1 MELLEPPKEGE
12 CEMVQ
17 VLAEACRILDAEGIP
32 YVVGGG
38 LAQRAYGR
46 ARPLKDTD
54 VFMPKEKVFH
64 AMNVLTAKG
73 GFHTR
78 DTDATWLFKAL
89 KGDILVDLIVR
100 NAGDLHVDA
109 ETLRR
114 ACPYETYGYT
124 FRIMGPED
132 ILVRKILSAVEGRP
146 HLYDALSI
154 MGPPA
159 PAFDWEY
166 VYQLAMRSS
175 PLKVLGF
182 LLWAEGEL
190 GQSPAP
196 DSIVCR
202 MMDGVMADKL
212 KLEHLKA
219 S

>member
-1 MELLEPPKEGE
+1 MDLLEPPKDDERE
-12 CEMVQ
+12 KVQ

-64 AMNVLTAKG
+64 AMDVLTAKG

-89 KGDILVDLIVR
+89 KHDILVDLIVR
-100 NAGDLHVDA
+100 NAGDLTVDA
-109 ETLRR
+109 ETLARS
-114 ACPYETYGYT
+114 CPYESYGYT

-132 ILVRKILSAVEGRP
+132 LLVRKILSAVEGRP

-154 MGPPA
+154 LRPPA
-159 PAFDWEY
+159 PVFDWEY
-166 VYQLAMRSS
+166 VDQLALRSNL
-175 PLKVLGF
+175 LKVLGF
-182 LLWAEGEL
+182 ILWAEGEL
-190 GQSPAP
+190 GHSPAP
-196 DSIVCR
+196 DAIVCR
-202 MMDGVMADKL
+202 MMGRVQRQKSEP
-212 KLEHLKA
+212 EHRLA
-219 S
+219 G